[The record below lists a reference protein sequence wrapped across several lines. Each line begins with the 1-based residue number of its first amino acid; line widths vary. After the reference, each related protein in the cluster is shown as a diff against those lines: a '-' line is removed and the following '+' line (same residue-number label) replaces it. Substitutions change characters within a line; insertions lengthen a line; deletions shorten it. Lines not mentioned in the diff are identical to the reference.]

1 MNETVRVQGTAP
13 GPDQILVIGQMVRE
27 VIETEIK
34 RKKEIEMK
42 SAVKIHPIKVLIET
56 AIRPPQTKMQGLKNQ
71 VKTLL
76 KVRMLT
82 QQIKMMR

>member
-1 MNETVRVQGTAP
+1 
-13 GPDQILVIGQMVRE
+13 MVRE

-56 AIRPPQTKMQGLKNQ
+56 ARRPPQTKMQGLKNQ